1 LYMKNYEMTKRVA
14 YLDNWSDELN
24 HEWWNFEE
32 RWPETVNEV
41 DQQPFDVGTIMV
53 LRKFINST

>member
-53 LRKFINST
+53 LRKFISST

>member
-41 DQQPFDVGTIMV
+41 DQQLFDVGT
-53 LRKFINST
+53 T